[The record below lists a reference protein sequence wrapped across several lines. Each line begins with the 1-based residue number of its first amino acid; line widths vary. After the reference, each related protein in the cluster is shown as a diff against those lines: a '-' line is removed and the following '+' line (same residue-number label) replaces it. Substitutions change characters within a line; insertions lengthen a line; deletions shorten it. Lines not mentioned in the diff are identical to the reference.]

1 MRSDSIA
8 ALLHPA
14 SRMSSKSLKVLICD
28 DHELIREGLKRILLD
43 SGKASRVGEV
53 ARAEDV
59 MTTVRREPWDIVILD
74 ISLGDR
80 SGLEVLKEVKA
91 DFPRLPVLVLSMYP
105 EEQFALRVF
114 RAGANGYLNKNLAT
128 SALLEAIRQVLA
140 SGQYVSAKVA
150 EQLVNAVKQPD
161 GQPLH
166 AMLSDREDQVLRLIG
181 AGRTVGQI
189 AQQLELSV
197 KTVSTYR
204 SIVLRKLGLEN
215 NAQLMKYTQEHGL
228 G

>member
-1 MRSDSIA
+1 MT
-8 ALLHPA
+8 
-14 SRMSSKSLKVLICD
+14 SRNLRVLICD

-43 SGKASRVGEV
+43 SGRAGRVGEA

-59 MTTVRREPWDIVILD
+59 IAVVRREPWDIVILD
-74 ISLGDR
+74 INLGAR

-91 DFPRLPVLVLSMYP
+91 EFPRLPVIILSMYP

-128 SALLEAIRQVLA
+128 SVLVEAIRQVLTT
-140 SGQYVSAKVA
+140 GQYVSAKVA
-150 EQLVNAVKQPD
+150 AQLLNAVRQPD

-181 AGRTVGQI
+181 AGKTVGEI
-189 AQQLELSV
+189 ALQLQLSV

-215 NAQLMKYTQEHGL
+215 NAQLMKYAQENGL

>member
-1 MRSDSIA
+1 MN
-8 ALLHPA
+8 HPA
-14 SRMSSKSLKVLICD
+14 LKVLICD
-28 DHELIREGLKRILLD
+28 DHALIREGLKRILLD
-43 SGKASRVGEV
+43 RGKASRVGEA
-53 ARAEDV
+53 ARPKEVLAA
-59 MTTVRREPWDIVILD
+59 VRQEPWDIVILD
-74 ISLGDR
+74 INLDGR
-80 SGLEVLKEVKA
+80 SGLEVLKALKA
-91 DFPRLPVLVLSMYP
+91 DFPRLPVLMLSMYP

-128 SALLEAIRQVLA
+128 SVLIEAISQVLTT
-140 SGQYVSAKVA
+140 GQYVSAKVA
-150 EQLVNAVKQPD
+150 EQLVNAVRQPD

-181 AGRTVGQI
+181 TGCSVGQI
-189 AQQLELSV
+189 AQQLALSV

-215 NAQLMKYTQEHGL
+215 NAQLIKYTQEHGL